1 MLKRPK
7 TIWIFSVSTF
17 RLVDICIKAAQRLGL
32 ILEFYACFSNQDHK
46 TLCHNLNFWLF
57 HSLFRSVLLL
67 FSGLVVTNATFIQ
80 IFLLIFN
87 FQIYITTLLLI
98 FLSFNDTVV
107 TNATL
112 IQKKLGQFLFQ
123 NSLCYNLHF
132 WFSFHSLF
140 LHMWQS
146 LFSHNF
152 SPTFSYLSIICRS
165 KLQLSVLCDNLR
177 LSFSSSSFVF
187 LNILIFLNDFQ
198 IQITTLCVT
207 ISLSAYV
214 TLICLY
220 SPKLYIIILHPE
232 KNVRWQIPEFQELW
246 WKRSTQEVD
255 DEHGETTDSAG
266 SCDASDGCN
275 HYGRCTMQR
284 YCYIGKLYTFQRYCY
299 IAKLYTF

>member
-107 TNATL
+107 TNAYF
-112 IQKKLGQFLFQ
+112 IQKKLGQFFLQ
-123 NSLCYNLHF
+123 N
-132 WFSFHSLF
+132 
-140 LHMWQS
+140 Q
-146 LFSHNF
+146 
-152 SPTFSYLSIICRS
+152 
-165 KLQLSVLCDNLR
+165 V
-177 LSFSSSSFVF
+177 
-187 LNILIFLNDFQ
+187 
-198 IQITTLCVT
+198 TTLCVIISISDLVFILCFSICDNLFFLT
-207 ISLSAYV
+207 IFPPHSH
-214 TLICLY
+214 IC
-220 SPKLYIIILHPE
+220 
-232 KNVRWQIPEFQELW
+232 Q
-246 WKRSTQEVD
+246 
-255 DEHGETTDSAG
+255 
-266 SCDASDGCN
+266 
-275 HYGRCTMQR
+275 
-284 YCYIGKLYTFQRYCY
+284 
-299 IAKLYTF
+299 